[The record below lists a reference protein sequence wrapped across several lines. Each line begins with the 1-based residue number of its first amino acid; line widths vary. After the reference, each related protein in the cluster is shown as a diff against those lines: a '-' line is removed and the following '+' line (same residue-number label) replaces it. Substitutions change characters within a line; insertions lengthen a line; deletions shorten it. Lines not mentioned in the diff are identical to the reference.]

1 MASRLI
7 YDEDER
13 ILPWAA
19 KIIGINRFRSDAK
32 TIGIERDGELQGCVV
47 YDTFSEGECHMHVA
61 SINDGKWMTR
71 GFLRA
76 VFAYPFI
83 QCGFLRVT
91 VPIAEINKKARVFVL
106 NLGFKQEGYHANGV
120 KDGAY
125 ITHGMARDSC
135 RWIPENERHIR
146 QGDNGQE

>member
-1 MASRLI
+1 MTSRLV

-19 KIIGINRFRSDAK
+19 KIIGINGFRSDAK
-32 TIGIERDGELQGCVV
+32 AIGLERDGELEGCVV
-47 YDTFSEGECHMHVA
+47 FDTFSVDECHMHVA
-61 SINDGKWMTR
+61 SISNGKWMTR

-91 VPIAEINKKARVFVL
+91 VPVAEANKRARVFVM
-106 NLGFKQEGYHANGV
+106 NLGFKLEGYHSNGIEG
-120 KDGAY
+120 GAY
-125 ITHGMARDSC
+125 LTHGMTRFAC
-135 RWIPENERHIR
+135 RWIPENAKHIR
-146 QGDNGQE
+146 QADNG

>member
-1 MASRLI
+1 MTSRLV

-19 KIIGINRFRSDAK
+19 KIIGMNRFRPDAK
-32 TIGIERDGELQGCVV
+32 AIGIERDGELEGCVV
-47 YDTFSEGECHMHVA
+47 FDTFSDVECQMHVA
-61 SINDGKWMTR
+61 SISNRRWMTR

-91 VPIAEINKKARVFVL
+91 VPVAEINRHARVFVL
-106 NLGFKQEGYHANGV
+106 NLGFKQEGYHPNGV

-125 ITHGMARDSC
+125 ITHGMIRSSC
-135 RWIPENERHIR
+135 RWIPQDERHIR
-146 QGDNGQE
+146 QADNGQ